1 MKLAIPGGQVS
12 AVHEMRFAIIG
23 CGAVVEQSHVPA
35 LRSLRCR
42 VTGLVDPS
50 SQRRAVIQ
58 SALNM
63 GSQESTHVDD
73 LLASFDAAIVAVPHS
88 LHEPI
93 CTQLLKAGKHVL
105 VEKPMAISAD
115 ACSAMMAAA
124 DAGQAKLAVALMRR
138 QKKSFLWLKSALDA
152 GAFGTLRRFTIREG
166 MEYSWPLASDAMW
179 RRSAAG
185 GGVLIDG
192 GSHVMDQIIWW
203 FGEPD
208 EIAYQDDCDG
218 EGVEADCIVR
228 LNWNSG
234 LKGEIELSRTR
245 KLSNQIVIEADHG
258 RLELAIYG
266 NTISGDATMLRYAAP
281 RIGRPPFAPQTAGQ
295 LFAEQLRNFVTYVQ
309 GKPAN
314 IPSGGEAARSV
325 ALIEK
330 CYAHRTYLDRTWLP
344 RSLGG
349 MPTPG
354 ADIADVAA
362 ALRGKSVLV
371 VGASGFIGSRLV
383 ERLLLECGAR
393 PRVLLRGHAR
403 SARLA
408 RLGIDRFELVMGA
421 LDDPA
426 VVERAVSGCVA
437 VFNCAYDWFS
447 VDANQSGIEALI
459 RACIGNRAALIHLS
473 TISIYEPLQDGAL
486 DEDSAFPAAG
496 TSYGMAKRALD
507 ARIQQAV
514 LDSGLRATILS
525 PTVVYGPFGRAWTST
540 PAKRV
545 RNGNVLLPE
554 NGEGLCNAVHVDDVC
569 QAMIRAASIPHQNGS
584 RYLVSA
590 DEPVS
595 WAAFYGAYA
604 NALGRPAPQGI
615 PRQTLE
621 QRSKN
626 PLWTFSLL
634 LREPMRLL
642 RVGVVHRFITG
653 LSPQTMERLQR
664 AYAAYRKVAP
674 SSVFIPDGDE
684 LGFYSARC
692 RVRIDRIR
700 RDLGFRPRDL
710 IVGMKDTAAWVQAT
724 FAEDA

>member
-1 MKLAIPGGQVS
+1 MATSAAACAAMK
-12 AVHEMRFAIIG
+12 
-23 CGAVVEQSHVPA
+23 
-35 LRSLRCR
+35 
-42 VTGLVDPS
+42 
-50 SQRRAVIQ
+50 
-58 SALNM
+58 
-63 GSQESTHVDD
+63 
-73 LLASFDAAIVAVPHS
+73 
-88 LHEPI
+88 
-93 CTQLLKAGKHVL
+93 
-105 VEKPMAISAD
+105 
-115 ACSAMMAAA
+115 AAA

-138 QKKSFLWLKSALDA
+138 QKTSALWLKSAFDA
-152 GAFGTLRRFTIREG
+152 GAFGALRRFTVREG

-192 GSHVMDQIIWW
+192 GAHVMDQIIWW

-218 EGVEADCIVR
+218 DGVEADCVAR
-228 LNWNSG
+228 LKWNSG
-234 LKGEIELSRTR
+234 LEGEIELSRTR
-245 KLSNQIVIEADHG
+245 KLSNQIVIEADRG
-258 RLELAIYG
+258 RVELAIFG
-266 NTISGDATMLRYAAP
+266 NTISGDAAMLRHAAP
-281 RIGRPPFAPQTAGQ
+281 GIGRPPFAPQTAKQ
-295 LFAEQLRNFVTYVQ
+295 LFVEQLMNFAAFVQ
-309 GKPAN
+309 GSPAN
-314 IPSGGEAARSV
+314 MPSGGEAARSV

-330 CYAHRTYLDRTWLP
+330 CYSQRTYLDRAWLP
-344 RSLGG
+344 RLPSGT
-349 MPTPG
+349 PTPE
-354 ADIADVAA
+354 ADIADAVA

-371 VGASGFIGSRLV
+371 TGASGFIGTRLV

-437 VFNCAYDWFS
+437 VFNCAHDWFNA
-447 VDANQSGIEALI
+447 DTNQIGIDALIKACIANQ
-459 RACIGNRAALIHLS
+459 AALIHLS
-473 TISIYEPLQDGAL
+473 TISIYEPLQDGPL
-486 DEDSAFPAAG
+486 DEESALPAAG

-507 ARIQQAV
+507 VRIQQAAR
-514 LDSGLRATILS
+514 DNGLQATILA

-545 RNGNVLLPE
+545 RNGSVLLPE

-569 QAMIRAASIPHQNGS
+569 QAMIRAAGVPHQNGS

-604 NALGRPAPQGI
+604 HALGRPAPQGI
-615 PRQTLE
+615 PRQTLA
-621 QRSKN
+621 QRSRN
-626 PLWTFSLL
+626 PLWALSLL

-642 RVGVVHRFITG
+642 RVGAVHKFITG
-653 LSPQTMERLQR
+653 LSPQAMERLQR

-684 LGFYSARC
+684 LRFYSARC
-692 RVRIDRIR
+692 RVKIDRIR
-700 RDLGFRPRDL
+700 QDLSFRPRDL
-710 IVGMKDTAAWVQAT
+710 AAGMKDTAAWVRAT
-724 FAEDA
+724 FAEEA